1 MNMQTDI
8 SGIPCINCHSPDG
21 WDKLPPVMIFDHN
34 ETKFPLDGS
43 HTILN
48 CTPCHMGETIEQKH
62 DFKQANPDCSS
73 CHLDIHKTTL
83 GEDCAT
89 CHNSESWIV
98 SRRTFNHETT
108 TFPLTGAHQFATC
121 QDCHTTEPVIQF
133 NHTPTD
139 CYSCHRLNYDNTINP
154 IHTAVNFGTDC
165 NQCHS
170 IGEFSWKTS
179 FDHNLTQ
186 FPLLGLHKPLNCEQ
200 CHTNQNFALS
210 IDCSSCHLED
220 FQSTQNPDHNLS
232 GYPLESCTACHSE
245 IGWIPHRFNHDLPQ
259 DCSTCHILDYDNAVN
274 PNHVSELGFTTDCE
288 RCHTGTSTW
297 SGALFDHSDVS
308 TNCVTCHLSDYENA
322 SDPPHSEEMG
332 FSQSCETCHNSTTTW
347 EGATFDHIN
356 TTSGC
361 VTCHLT
367 NYENTTNPD
376 HEAIDLDTSC
386 ETCHTSTS
394 DWTEVNFAHAFP
406 ISPNGHQDEKTETC
420 TSCHTSGFSPPTFS
434 CTLSPCHQ
442 GIDNEHLDDGQWESC
457 TIGGTQY
464 TYDPNSSNDPQCITC
479 HPSGNEDDCD
489 GDDGDIMNP
498 LNWRNELKLI
508 RKWNHN

>member
-8 SGIPCINCHSPDG
+8 SEIPCINCHSPDG

-108 TFPLTGAHQFATC
+108 TFSLTGAHQFATC

-139 CYSCHRLNYDNTINP
+139 CYSCHRINYDNTINP

-170 IGEFSWKTS
+170 IGQFSWKTS

-200 CHTNQNFALS
+200 CHTDQNFALS
-210 IDCSSCHLED
+210 IECSSCHLED

-232 GYPLESCTACHSE
+232 GYPVESCIACHSE

-259 DCSTCHILDYDNAVN
+259 DCSTCHMLDYDNAVN
-274 PNHVSELGFTTDCE
+274 PNHASELGFTTDCE
-288 RCHTGTSTW
+288 RCHTSISTW
-297 SGALFDHSDVS
+297 RGASFDHSGVS
-308 TNCVTCHLSDYENA
+308 TNCVSCHLADYENA
-322 SDPPHSEEMG
+322 TDPPHSEEMG
-332 FSQSCETCHNSTTTW
+332 FSQSCETCHTSTTTW
-347 EGATFDHIN
+347 DGATFSHDGI
-356 TTSGC
+356 TSDC
-361 VTCHLT
+361 NTCHMTDFYKEHSDGFPT
-367 NYENTTNPD
+367 NCEVCHTTNDWDDVTFD
-376 HEAIDLDTSC
+376 HD
-386 ETCHTSTS
+386 
-394 DWTEVNFAHAFP
+394 NNYFP
-406 ISPNGHQDEKTETC
+406 INSGDHKGEWSTCEAECHVNASDYTVFSCGLNGVCHDHDQSDMDDEHKDESNYVYESASCYNCHPNGKEE
-420 TSCHTSGFSPPTFS
+420 
-434 CTLSPCHQ
+434 
-442 GIDNEHLDDGQWESC
+442 DNDD
-457 TIGGTQY
+457 IF
-464 TYDPNSSNDPQCITC
+464 
-479 HPSGNEDDCD
+479 
-489 GDDGDIMNP
+489 NP
-498 LNWRNELKLI
+498 VNWRNELKII
-508 RKWNHN
+508 RKWKHN